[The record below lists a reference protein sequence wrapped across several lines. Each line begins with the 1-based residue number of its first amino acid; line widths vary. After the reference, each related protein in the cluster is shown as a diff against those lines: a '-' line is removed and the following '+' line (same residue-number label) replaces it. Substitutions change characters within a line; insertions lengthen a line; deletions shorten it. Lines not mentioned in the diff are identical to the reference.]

1 MALCGGISSGVVYD
15 CDNPIIPGIV
25 PDIILVNLKDI
36 DTVTYDVT
44 NDYIITNI
52 ALASTKQG
60 YSFEGFRQSA
70 RPQYEYVRQPYS
82 TAYNHIIDLQVF
94 DITAA
99 QKKNLEA
106 MALGKIVAIVEN
118 LDKTDTATFEV
129 YGLDVGLEVN
139 TLTRIAADLE
149 TAGSFSL
156 QLMTPE
162 DAGKEP
168 KLPPSWFDTDYATT
182 KAAVTALLTP
192 AP

>member
-15 CDNPIIPGIV
+15 CDNPIIPGVV
-25 PDIILVNLKDI
+25 PDIILFNLKDI
-36 DTVTYDVT
+36 ASVTYDVT
-44 NDYIITNI
+44 DDYIITDI
-52 ALASTKQG
+52 TLETGKQA

-70 RPQYEYVRQPYS
+70 RPQYEYVRQPYA

-106 MALGKIVAIVEN
+106 MALGKIVAVVQN
-118 LDKTDTATFEV
+118 LDKTDTVPYEV
-129 YGLDVGLEVN
+129 YGLDVGMEVN

-168 KLPPSWFDTDYATT
+168 KMPPSWWDTDYATT
-182 KAAVTALLTP
+182 KIAVDALLTP

>member
-1 MALCGGISSGVVYD
+1 MADCGGIIQGAAYS
-15 CDNPIIPGIV
+15 CDNPIVPGIV
-25 PDIILVNLKDI
+25 PDIILFNLKDI
-36 DTVTYDVT
+36 ASVTYDVT
-44 NDYIITNI
+44 ETHIITDI
-52 ALASTKQG
+52 TLESTKQG
-60 YSFEGFRQSA
+60 WKFEGFRQSA
-70 RPQYEYVRQPYS
+70 RPQYEYVRQQFS

-94 DITAA
+94 DITAD

-106 MALGKIVAIVEN
+106 MALAKIVAIVQN
-118 LDKTDTATFEV
+118 LDKTDTVPYEV
-129 YGLDVGLEVN
+129 YGLDVGLEIN

-168 KLPPSWFDTDYATT
+168 KMPPSWWDTDYATT
-182 KAAVTALLTP
+182 KAAVDALLTP